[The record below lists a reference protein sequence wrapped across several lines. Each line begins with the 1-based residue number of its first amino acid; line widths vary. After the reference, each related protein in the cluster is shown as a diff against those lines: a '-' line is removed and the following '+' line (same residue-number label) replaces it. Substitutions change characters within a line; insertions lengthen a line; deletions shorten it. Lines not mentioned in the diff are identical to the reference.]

1 MTIERA
7 SKAYGSRA
15 AEYTR
20 ILGNIDATAPA
31 DRELISSWAHAH
43 PDGSILDVGCGPGHW
58 TNWLH
63 ERGIDIEGVD
73 PAPEFVDAALR
84 RFPGVRFRVGRA
96 EQLDVADSSL
106 AGILAWYSLIH
117 LSPDRMPEVLAEF
130 ARALAPGGGLL
141 VGCFDGARLD
151 PFAHAITTAH
161 YWPIDHLSLLIEQ
174 AGFAVT
180 AHHTRVDPG
189 TRPHGAIV
197 AHRGG

>member
-31 DRELISSWAHAH
+31 DRELISSWARAH

-73 PAPEFVDAALR
+73 PTPEFVDAALR

-141 VGCFDGARLD
+141 VGFFDGARLE
-151 PFAHAITTAH
+151 PFDHAITTAH
-161 YWPIDHLSLLIEQ
+161 YWPIDHLSFLIEQ

-197 AHRGG
+197 ARRGG

>member
-1 MTIERA
+1 VTIERA

-31 DRELISSWAHAH
+31 DRELISSWARAH

-141 VGCFDGARLD
+141 VGFFDGARLE
-151 PFAHAITTAH
+151 PFDHAITTAH
-161 YWPIDHLSLLIEQ
+161 YWPIDHLSFLIEQ

-197 AHRGG
+197 ARRGG